1 MMQLQR
7 QHATSCRAAVITAV
21 VGVLAAASLLLL
33 PVLPVVHQITGHSDH
48 SGPSGRSD
56 QPGDCAPTTD
66 CFLCLHFDQDGSGEA
81 SIVPTLYSHQVVASI
96 ALPVLPATAT
106 GTVRLA
112 TARSPPA
119 FC

>member
-7 QHATSCRAAVITAV
+7 QHATSYHAAAITAV

-33 PVLPVVHQITGHSDH
+33 PVLPVVHQITAQSDH
-48 SGPSGRSD
+48 SN
-56 QPGDCAPTTD
+56 QPGDCTPATD
-66 CFLCLHFDQDGSGEA
+66 CFLCLHFDQDGSSEA
-81 SIVPTLYSHQVVASI
+81 AIVPALYSHQVVASI
-96 ALPVLPATAT
+96 ALPVLPVTAT

-119 FC
+119 SC

>member
-33 PVLPVVHQITGHSDH
+33 PVLPVVHQITAHSGHSGH
-48 SGPSGRSD
+48 SD

-119 FC
+119 SC